1 MIYTFLKKS
10 TILFIGVFLFFL
22 GCTTTWAT
30 GFQIDS
36 TNYPT
41 YLATQEGDFTLE

>member
-1 MIYTFLKKS
+1 MIYSFFKK
-10 TILFIGVFLFFL
+10 TAIVFAGVSLFFL
-22 GCTTTWAT
+22 GFTTTWAT

-41 YLATQEGDFTLE
+41 YLATQEGDFALE

>member
-1 MIYTFLKKS
+1 MTYSLFKK
-10 TILFIGVFLFFL
+10 TVIVFAGVFLFFW
-22 GCTTTWAT
+22 GYVSTWAS

-41 YLATQEGDFTLE
+41 YLATQEGDFILE